1 MDNQIK
7 VIEKLQNYKNIG
19 VIVGISF
26 LIFLASSSVR
36 HELFNSSGDLAFF
49 DQGVYLISQGQV
61 PISSVLG
68 FHVLSDH
75 AAWILYFLALLYKI
89 YPSVY
94 WLFAIQSSAL
104 ALGAL
109 PTYFLAL
116 QAGLKENQA
125 VAMVAVYLLYPA
137 LYNSNLCDFHP
148 DAIAV
153 PALLTAV
160 LAARSRKIAWF
171 CVSVLVVLGCKA
183 VLSLTVAAMGVWLLF
198 FEKRRLYGA
207 IAIISGMAWFLIAN
221 NLIIP
226 FFGSEAALIQR
237 HFYRYSYLGKSFP
250 EMIQILLSQPEVILN
265 NIFSSINL
273 EYLIFLFAP
282 VVWGLNPQYMIPL
295 IGAIPCV
302 AMNLLADHPSQKNL
316 VLHYSLPAIPFLI
329 LALIASLAA
338 GKAWIQQKRLIILW
352 SLVGFLALG
361 KFGFF
366 TSRYLK
372 NWDNWPATK
381 NAIALIKTQDSV
393 LTTDVITPHLT
404 HRQLISF
411 KYDNSQQAD
420 ELNNFK
426 YILLNVRHPG
436 WAGTSESYQNLVNH
450 LKNQSEYKLEY
461 QRDDVYLFTK
471 Q

>member
-1 MDNQIK
+1 MVNRIE
-7 VIEKLQNYKNIG
+7 VIERLQKHKTIAV
-19 VIVGISF
+19 VIAISS
-26 LIFLASSSVR
+26 LILFISSSLR

-68 FHVLSDH
+68 FHLLSDH

-94 WLFAIQSSAL
+94 WLFIVQSGAL

-116 QAGLKENQA
+116 QAGLKESQS
-125 VAMVAVYLLYPA
+125 VAMVAVYLLYPVV
-137 LYNSNLCDFHP
+137 YNSNLCDFHP

-160 LAARSRKIAWF
+160 LAARSRKIVWF
-171 CVSVLVVLGCKA
+171 GVSILVVLGCKA

-207 IAIISGMAWFLIAN
+207 IAIISGIAWFLIAN

-226 FFGSEAALIQR
+226 FFGNESALIQR

-250 EMIQILLSQPEVILN
+250 EMIQILLSRPEIIFK

-273 EYLIFLFAP
+273 EYLVFLLAP
-282 VVWGLNPQYMIPL
+282 VIWGLIPQYMIPL
-295 IGAIPCV
+295 IGGIPSV
-302 AMNLLADHPSQKNL
+302 ALNLLADHPSQKNL

-329 LALIASLAA
+329 LTLIASLAA
-338 GKAWIQQKRLIILW
+338 GKAWIQQQRLIILW

-372 NWDNWPATK
+372 NWDNWQATK
-381 NAIALIKTQDSV
+381 EAIALIKTQDSV
-393 LTTDVITPHLT
+393 LTTDIITPHLT

-411 KYDNSQQAD
+411 KYNNSQQSD
-420 ELNNFK
+420 ELNSFK

-436 WAGTSESYQNLVNH
+436 WAANSESYQNLVNQ